1 MDASPFDHLGL
12 SGSAPGWISI
22 LYRILYRIRPLTP
35 ALRDL
40 GWMSGVEM
48 RKVPVR

>member
-1 MDASPFDHLGL
+1 MPERKSDGEDTQQHCNATL
-12 SGSAPGWISI
+12 A
-22 LYRILYRIRPLTP
+22 P

-40 GWMSGVEM
+40 GVVSGVEM